1 MSGWVYGPAASTS
14 PGGSNGDIQFNS
26 SGSFSGSALLTTDG
40 AGSLSASVNI
50 SASAFYGDGSNLT
63 GLTAS
68 AVNVADGPEFS
79 LQFRKNTP
87 ISGEISGSA
96 NFVVSSDMSK
106 LFLTGTLIASSST
119 GNPAQFEG
127 LVLVTSPEG
136 ELVVRDTTNNKQI
149 RMTANALPTME
160 FGDSTDT
167 DDFFF
172 IQGGATSKIQV
183 DAGLTAFVIGTSS
196 AGTKGFVY
204 KPSQGRIGIHTP
216 TPSHAFTI
224 NGDTFVTGALSA
236 SLGLSG
242 SQVKAGSVLV
252 NDVSANGVVVGFTDG
267 QLISHGNFT
276 FASNVLSVPTISASA
291 GIEVSSS
298 AIGSVNINQ
307 GIIHTFASKD
317 RFEVFKGDVKLR
329 SINYHKAISTVQTAN
344 FNIEDFQTFLVDT
357 TGSVITGTLPGITSD
372 DQIGLTYT
380 IKDFAGSGS
389 TNNIVVKPSGS
400 QEIDSGTSAKIQTNY
415 GALTLSALSS
425 SHGYSWGIVSTT

>member
-1 MSGWVYGPAASTS
+1 T
-14 PGGSNGDIQFNS
+14 I
-26 SGSFSGSALLTTDG
+26 
-40 AGSLSASVNI
+40 
-50 SASAFYGDGSNLT
+50 
-63 GLTAS
+63 
-68 AVNVADGPEFS
+68 
-79 LQFRKNTP
+79 
-87 ISGEISGSA
+87 
-96 NFVVSSDMSK
+96 
-106 LFLTGTLIASSST
+106 
-119 GNPAQFEG
+119 
-127 LVLVTSPEG
+127 
-136 ELVVRDTTNNKQI
+136 
-149 RMTANALPTME
+149 E

-183 DAGLTAFVIGTSS
+183 DSGLTAFVIGTSS

-242 SQVKAGSVLV
+242 SQVKAGSVFINDIPANRVLVSTTDGQVTSHSPFTFTSDVLAAPTISASAGISGSQVQAGSVLV

-276 FASNVLSVPTISASA
+276 FASDVLSVPTISASA

-389 TNNIVVKPSGS
+389 TNNVVVKPSGS
-400 QEIDSGTSAKIQTNY
+400 QEIDSGTSAKIQTDY

-425 SHGYSWGIVSTT
+425 SHGYSWGIVSAT